1 MKPIQAHNPFPD
13 RDRERTRLRKSKVL
27 AFVAVGFMVALALTV
42 TARSWDDHHEPK
54 VKLLGNI
61 PIPAPNPISSTDIT
75 WADQATGK
83 VFFSDRS
90 NAGVEVLDGANDLFV
105 GRITKNA
112 AGTLTYTGTGGAG
125 GSSHEGPNGVVSTA
139 DKKVWA
145 GDGDSTVKVADFD
158 PASPTYLQIIASVNT
173 AGLSSVSACTGGIT
187 GTCNRDDE
195 IAYDSEHEIIAV
207 ANDEPTGIQ
216 PFLTFISAKYPY
228 NVLGQINFAAQGLV
242 ASGGLEQPLYDAQI
256 HRFLQTL
263 PQTGT
268 SGFGSIAVI
277 EPLTRK
283 VDRLISLSGDD
294 CKPTGEA
301 LAPNGHLVVSC
312 GSFPLVID
320 VATGNEIGVG
330 INQVGGGDEV
340 NYNPGDN
347 TFILSSEV
355 DGEGYNPIVLGVIDA
370 NSGDWIENAPPA
382 TPLSGTTAGSGGLAS
397 TGSNS
402 TAVTIRA
409 GNLAAWGGNSHVF
422 VVVHPAPSTGTDI
435 CGKFGTVDYGCVAVF
450 GPTQPSF
457 SPPAPPFGPWGH

>member
-1 MKPIQAHNPFPD
+1 
-13 RDRERTRLRKSKVL
+13 
-27 AFVAVGFMVALALTV
+27 
-42 TARSWDDHHEPK
+42 
-54 VKLLGNI
+54 
-61 PIPAPNPISSTDIT
+61 
-75 WADQATGK
+75 
-83 VFFSDRS
+83 
-90 NAGVEVLDGANDLFV
+90 
-105 GRITKNA
+105 
-112 AGTLTYTGTGGAG
+112 
-125 GSSHEGPNGVVSTA
+125 
-139 DKKVWA
+139 
-145 GDGDSTVKVADFD
+145 
-158 PASPTYLQIIASVNT
+158 
-173 AGLSSVSACTGGIT
+173 
-187 GTCNRDDE
+187 
-195 IAYDSEHEIIAV
+195 
-207 ANDEPTGIQ
+207 
-216 PFLTFISAKYPY
+216 
-228 NVLGQINFAAQGLV
+228 
-242 ASGGLEQPLYDAQI
+242 
-256 HRFLQTL
+256 
-263 PQTGT
+263 
-268 SGFGSIAVI
+268 
-277 EPLTRK
+277 
-283 VDRLISLSGDD
+283 LSGYD

-347 TFILSSEV
+347 TFIVSSEV
-355 DGEGYNPIVLGVIDA
+355 DGEGYNPIVLSVIDA

-435 CGKFGTVDYGCVAVF
+435 CGKFGAVDYGCVAVF